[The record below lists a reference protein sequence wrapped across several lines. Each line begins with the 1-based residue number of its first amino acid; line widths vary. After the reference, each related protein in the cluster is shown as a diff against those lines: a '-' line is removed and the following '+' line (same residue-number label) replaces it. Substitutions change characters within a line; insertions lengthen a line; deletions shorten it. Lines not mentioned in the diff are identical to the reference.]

1 MLQVGDIGPLRQT
14 RSSTRGSARLFS
26 LCVIASSVVA
36 ASGESAKAA
45 EYGTGPWAKGYTD
58 IFGGVLP
65 SQPGFYSRT
74 DAYHYEGDVN
84 ATVFN
89 GFVQLGVEQ
98 EYIATLAALTYV
110 TPWKILGGTYAVVVV
125 PSVVAMDVDVGIGL
139 PRFTGPRGNTF
150 GPFLFEIG
158 DTNFALGDS
167 AFAPL
172 VLGWNAGNFHWNV
185 GVFGFAPTGDYSTKQ
200 LANTSLN
207 HWAVMS
213 RLAATYFDPKTGWQV
228 NGAAIYSVNWENPA
242 TDYETGNILNLDGAI
257 TKNFGPLG
265 IGAVAYAMIQTT
277 GDSGAGARLGS
288 FESRVYGVGPIVTFT
303 TSADPTKALTILAK
317 WYHEFDAEN
326 TFEGNVVDVAVSF
339 KF

>member
-1 MLQVGDIGPLRQT
+1 MPRSKAAALIGGVAFLT
-14 RSSTRGSARLFS
+14 LISTGS
-26 LCVIASSVVA
+26 VQ
-36 ASGESAKAA
+36 AA
-45 EYGTGPWAKGYTD
+45 EYGTGPWVKGYTD

-74 DAYHYEGDVN
+74 DAYHY
-84 ATVFN
+84 N
-89 GFVQLGVEQ
+89 GNVDTTIFDGRVALNVDQDYL
-98 EYIATLAALTYV
+98 ATLMALSYV
-110 TPWKILGGTYAVVVV
+110 TPWKILGGTYAVAVV
-125 PSVVAMDVDVGIGL
+125 PSVVAMNVDVGIRL
-139 PRFTGPRGNTF
+139 PPFTGPRGRTF
-150 GPFLFEIG
+150 GPFEFNIG
-158 DTNFALGDS
+158 DTELAQGDT
-167 AFAPL
+167 AFAPFI
-172 VLGWNAGNFHWNV
+172 LGWDAGNFHWNI
-185 GVFGFAPTGDYSTKQ
+185 GVFGLAPTGEYSKKD

-207 HWAVMS
+207 HWAVMP

-228 NGAAIYSVNWENPA
+228 NGAAIYSVSWENTA

-265 IGAVAYAMIQTT
+265 VGVVSYAMIQTT

-303 TSADPTKALTILAK
+303 TSADPTKALTVLAK
-317 WYHEFDAEN
+317 WYHEFNAEN